1 MLVPSFSGLLK
12 ESAKI
17 KPNLMIRNGAGLS
30 NRKGEVVAVYLLG

>member
-17 KPNLMIRNGAGLS
+17 ESILVIRNGAGLS
-30 NRKGEVVAVYLLG
+30 NRKGVVIAVLLV

>member
-30 NRKGEVVAVYLLG
+30 NRKGEVIAVLLI